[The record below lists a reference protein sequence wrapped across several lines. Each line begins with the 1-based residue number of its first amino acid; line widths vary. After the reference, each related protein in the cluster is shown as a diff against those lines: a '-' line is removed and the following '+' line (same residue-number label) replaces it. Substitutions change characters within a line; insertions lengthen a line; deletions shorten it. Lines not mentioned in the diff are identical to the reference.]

1 MGTGCNPALL
11 ASPSLG
17 PPRSGP
23 PALLPSPSGWVG
35 LGPPPPIWDPCPARI
50 HPEKTPCGAPFPV
63 ELGGTHVSPPSG
75 LA

>member
-1 MGTGCNPALL
+1 MGTGCTPALL

-17 PPRSGP
+17 
-23 PALLPSPSGWVG
+23 
-35 LGPPPPIWDPCPARI
+35 PPPIWDPCPARI